1 MLELSAIIVFGILAQ
16 WIAWRM
22 KIPAIFP
29 LILLGLFMGPLSI
42 LFLDKQWINPE
53 NIFAGNTMYYF
64 VSLSVGIILFEGGLT
79 LKFKE
84 VRKLAGVVRNLL
96 IFGPIIMGLGG
107 AIIAHYFLNMDY
119 RVGLLFGSLIIVTGP
134 TVIAPILRSV
144 KPNKNLSTI
153 LKWEGIVI
161 DPIGALV
168 AVLIYE
174 LFFVSTMGVGGD
186 HSMGL
191 TQVALRTFFLTICVG
206 SFFGLFSGWALHY
219 LLKKELIPHFLINVI
234 SLGFVL
240 FAFAGADSLQAES
253 GLLSVTVMGIL
264 MANIKTPNIEQ
275 ILDFKESL
283 TVILI
288 SVLFIILSSNISM
301 SQLQLL
307 EINSLYIFLLV
318 VFLLRPLVVWISAWK
333 SELNWKEKLFIAWIG
348 PKGIVAAAVAS
359 LFSLYLM
366 SDKIS
371 LPLSLRQDVELLVP
385 LTFMVILGTVTLNGL
400 SAKLVA
406 RLLGLTQE
414 HQNGVIIVG
423 ANEGSI
429 SIASYLEKNGIPTIL
444 YDLSKENI
452 RNAKTA
458 GLQVVEGNI
467 LSDDVDSI
475 EDNAS
480 QLIAL
485 TSSNDV
491 NIIACRKYNSILG
504 DKNVFRLVTV
514 NEIKLNSI
522 SRPED
527 ILFTKDTD
535 YIKLIELVRNYPDL
549 SELEISSTN
558 HLQTVLSS
566 NYENFV
572 PVLIK
577 RKNKLIFINVN
588 FDYQYQEGDKLAYVG
603 ELN

>member
-1 MLELSAIIVFGILAQ
+1 
-16 WIAWRM
+16 
-22 KIPAIFP
+22 
-29 LILLGLFMGPLSI
+29 
-42 LFLDKQWINPE
+42 
-53 NIFAGNTMYYF
+53 
-64 VSLSVGIILFEGGLT
+64 
-79 LKFKE
+79 
-84 VRKLAGVVRNLL
+84 
-96 IFGPIIMGLGG
+96 
-107 AIIAHYFLNMDY
+107 
-119 RVGLLFGSLIIVTGP
+119 
-134 TVIAPILRSV
+134 
-144 KPNKNLSTI
+144 
-153 LKWEGIVI
+153 
-161 DPIGALV
+161 
-168 AVLIYE
+168 
-174 LFFVSTMGVGGD
+174 MGVGGD